1 MAILTVNNIS
11 LSFGEESILEH
22 VSFELQKGQR
32 AGLVGVNGSGKTSL
46 FKVLTGEYA
55 PDSGS
60 VTLSRDAVLGYMEQ
74 HVCRDLQRPA
84 FDEVLSVFTPLLRME
99 RELEDVTALLAQ
111 QPQDLDRLV
120 LRQAELTER
129 FQDAGGL
136 TFRSR
141 ARSAL
146 LGLGFTQEQLFLPVG
161 VLSGGQKAKLQ
172 LAKMLLS
179 GASLLL
185 LDEPTNH
192 LDIQAVE
199 WLEDFLKSYNGAYLV
214 VSHDRYFLDKVTE
227 ITLEMD
233 HKTITYY
240 KGNYSRSLE
249 LRAEHRLAMEREYEK
264 TQREIHR
271 IEGIIEQQRRWNQ
284 ARNYVTIASKQKQID
299 RLSATLEKPQEDPAA
314 IRFQFHA
321 SRRSGDDVLLAQEL
335 ALSFGGEP
343 LFQHASLDVKRGE
356 RVFLIGPNGCGKT
369 TLLRLLLGQLA
380 PSEGVV
386 RLGTGVELGYYE
398 QSQQSL
404 HDGKTVMDEIWD
416 EHPQMTQTQVRNAL
430 AVFLFAGEDVFKGVG
445 TLSGGERA
453 RVLLL
458 KLMLSKANLLLL
470 DEPTNHL
477 DITSREALE
486 EALSGYDGTLL
497 VVSHDRYLI
506 NKLADKVVLL
516 TPQGTRTYLGN
527 YDSYLEAR
535 EKEQATGAD
544 VRLPLDQA
552 RRKPVRG
559 RTGQAALS
567 PSARA
572 GGPSEATGADVYY
585 PHDEARRFAAAPGR
599 ESTAE
604 ALRRELTA
612 QALGY
617 KERKARESELR
628 KKRTRLSRL
637 EGEIEENEE
646 RQGALE
652 ERLADPEVAA
662 DYEEVT
668 AISQELEQLRQ
679 EGERLLEEWATLSGE
694 LEGE

>member
-84 FDEVLSVFTPLLRME
+84 FDEVLSVFTPLLRVE

-240 KGNYSRSLE
+240 KGNYSRSLD

-343 LFQHASLDVKRGE
+343 LFQHASLDIKRGE

-430 AVFLFAGEDVFKGVG
+430 AVFLFTGEDVFKGVG

-527 YDSYLEAR
+527 YDAYIEER
-535 EKEQATGAD
+535 EKEKGGCTPGTPASCVPQGRKGPSEANGAD
-544 VRLPLDQA
+544 VRVRLDQA
-552 RRKPVRG
+552 R
-559 RTGQAALS
+559 
-567 PSARA
+567 PS
-572 GGPSEATGADVYY
+572 
-585 PHDEARRFAAAPGR
+585 AAAPWR
-599 ESTAE
+599 EE
-604 ALRRELTA
+604 TA

-617 KERKARESELR
+617 KERKAKASELR

-637 EGEIEENEE
+637 EGEIEENEG

-694 LEGE
+694 LEAGAPAEQDAPRGGG

>member
-84 FDEVLSVFTPLLRME
+84 FDEVLSVFTPLLRVE

-240 KGNYSRSLE
+240 KGNYSRSLD

-343 LFQHASLDVKRGE
+343 LFQHASLDIKRGE

-430 AVFLFAGEDVFKGVG
+430 AVFLFTGEDVFKGVG

-527 YDSYLEAR
+527 YDAYIEER
-535 EKEQATGAD
+535 EKEKARENPQ
-544 VRLPLDQA
+544 LPEEE
-552 RRKPVRG
+552 KP
-559 RTGQAALS
+559 Q
-567 PSARA
+567 PS
-572 GGPSEATGADVYY
+572 GVKGMTND
-585 PHDEARRFAAAPGR
+585 
-599 ESTAE
+599 
-604 ALRRELTA
+604 
-612 QALGY
+612 Y
-617 KERKARESELR
+617 KERKAKASELR
-628 KKRTRLSRL
+628 KKRGALGRL
-637 EGEIEENEE
+637 ETAIEETEN
-646 RQGALE
+646 RQRALE
-652 ERLADPEVAA
+652 ESLEDPAVAA
-662 DYEEVT
+662 DYEKVA

-694 LEGE
+694 LEAGAPAEQDAPRGGG

>member
-84 FDEVLSVFTPLLRME
+84 FDEVLSVFTPLLRVE

-321 SRRSGDDVLLAQEL
+321 SKRSGDDVLLAQEL

-430 AVFLFAGEDVFKGVG
+430 AVFLFTGEDVFKGVG

-552 RRKPVRG
+552 R
-559 RTGQAALS
+559 
-567 PSARA
+567 PS
-572 GGPSEATGADVYY
+572 
-585 PHDEARRFAAAPGR
+585 AAAPGR
-599 ESTAE
+599 EE
-604 ALRRELTA
+604 TA

-617 KERKARESELR
+617 KERKAKASELR
-628 KKRTRLSRL
+628 KKRGALGRL
-637 EGEIEENEE
+637 ETAIEETEN
-646 RQGALE
+646 RQRALE
-652 ERLADPEVAA
+652 ESLEDPAVAA
-662 DYEEVT
+662 DYEKVA

-679 EGERLLEEWATLSGE
+679 EGERLLEEWAKTSEEIEKMDAAGA
-694 LEGE
+694 

>member
-99 RELEDVTALLAQ
+99 RELEEVTALLAQ

-343 LFQHASLDVKRGE
+343 LFQHASLDIKRGE

-430 AVFLFAGEDVFKGVG
+430 AVFLFTGEDVFKGVG

-527 YDSYLEAR
+527 YDQYLEER
-535 EKEQATGAD
+535 EKEEGT
-544 VRLPLDQA
+544 PLQPSDPLASQQND
-552 RRKPVRG
+552 RRG
-559 RTGQAALS
+559 REG
-567 PSARA
+567 SARSSA
-572 GGPSEATGADVYY
+572 AQ
-585 PHDEARRFAAAPGR
+585 AAAP
-599 ESTAE
+599 
-604 ALRRELTA
+604 RREETA

-617 KERKARESELR
+617 KERKAKASELR
-628 KKRTRLSRL
+628 KKRGALGRL
-637 EGEIEENEE
+637 ETAIEETEN
-646 RQGALE
+646 RQRALE
-652 ERLADPEVAA
+652 ESLEDPAVAA
-662 DYEEVT
+662 DYEEGGGHQPG
-668 AISQELEQLRQ
+668 AGAGR
-679 EGERLLEEWATLSGE
+679 GRRGSGCWRS
-694 LEGE
+694 GQP